1 MTATSQQQ
9 HIATPDFFNDN
20 DLPPR
25 GFLGDI
31 IAVITRPIEF
41 FMTFDVQRMSK
52 HTLWMALLIL
62 VIVAANTLQMRAP
75 AEDSAPQD
83 INVPPVMDGE
93 MFGEEGMPFDPS
105 MMGGN
110 IGGEGT
116 SEADDPAADWTTALS
131 AIAAQ
136 LLQWGVLTLLLSA
149 VTMFKGHSPRFG
161 VNLQI
166 VVWATLP
173 LALMALL
180 QLAFLAGGG
189 SIQAEGFSGLLSEWP
204 AFADMN
210 IYLRSFIY
218 ALASLLTVFWIW
230 NLALIYLGSRLILR
244 GNPLIVLMVLAAW
257 VVMLGFANSIES
269 YERLE
274 TEASAEAEMFPGE
287 MFPGGMMPQDGMF
300 PDQMVPDGMIPGE
313 MGPGSSDMPSEQD
326 PSISPDTEMDPL
338 LQSERSVTDDSGSEE
353 IIVPA
358 DSIDLP

>member
-1 MTATSQQQ
+1 
-9 HIATPDFFNDN
+9 
-20 DLPPR
+20 
-25 GFLGDI
+25 
-31 IAVITRPIEF
+31 
-41 FMTFDVQRMSK
+41 MTFDVQRMSK

-75 AEDSAPQD
+75 AVDSAPQD
-83 INVPPVMDGE
+83 INVPPMMEGE
-93 MFGEEGMPFDPS
+93 MFGEGGMPFDPS

-136 LLQWGVLTLLLSA
+136 LLQWAVLTLLLSA

-210 IYLRSFIY
+210 IYLKSFIY

-230 NLALIYLGSRLILR
+230 NLALIFLGSRLILR
-244 GNPLIVLMVLAAW
+244 GNPLIVLMVLAVW

-269 YERLE
+269 YEQLE

-300 PDQMVPDGMIPGE
+300 PEQMVPDGMIPGE
-313 MGPGSSDMPSEQD
+313 MGPGSSDMPNEQD
-326 PSISPDTEMDPL
+326 LSNSPDTEMDPL